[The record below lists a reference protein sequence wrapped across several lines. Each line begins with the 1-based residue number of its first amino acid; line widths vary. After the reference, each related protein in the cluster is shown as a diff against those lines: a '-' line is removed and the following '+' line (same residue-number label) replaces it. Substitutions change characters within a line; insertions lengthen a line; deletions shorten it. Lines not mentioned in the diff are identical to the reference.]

1 MTIPKTLTAAFSTTL
16 TAATDDAGNR
26 TLKGTLLP
34 FNEPGYT
41 NVGTVVIS
49 PGAIAELP
57 EIILNLQHDR
67 RTLIGKSVAITE
79 TETALEAT
87 FSIVKTRSGD
97 DALEEVAAGLR
108 SGFSVELTD
117 LEFSDDWVT
126 ITGARLTGA
135 ALVDLPAFESAKLAA
150 AQAPQIRPEPTP
162 ESTPETEKETP
173 MPDARTSG
181 QAASLDAATP
191 VTITA
196 AAALFAGAQ
205 HNKTLLAALADIIPD
220 SFKDA
225 EQPEYIG
232 QLWKDKTFNRR
243 VIPRFGS
250 KPLTARKIKG
260 WRWVTKPQ
268 VGPYAGNKA
277 QIPTGTVSTE
287 PVEFDAKRLAGGH
300 DIDRA
305 FIDFESPEFWESYW
319 AAMTESYARQSDA
332 GVLAD
337 LVTAATRVTRGT
349 VPASV
354 NPGLVSIADGLLSIL
369 NETDSL
375 ADTAFIAPD
384 LWRDMLLTR
393 QDDRLAYLDAA
404 LGVEEGSLSAQSFKI
419 IPESRIAPGSVLVT
433 TKEAATVR
441 ELGSGVPIRVEAL
454 NVANGGIDAAVFGYY
469 GVNIHNKAGLA
480 LVTAGE

>member
-1 MTIPKTLTAAFSTTL
+1 MTIPKTLTAAFATDL
-16 TAATDDAGNR
+16 TAATDDDGNR

-150 AQAPQIRPEPTP
+150 SLAPPIAP
-162 ESTPETEKETP
+162 ESAPSDTEKETP
-173 MPDARTSG
+173 MTDARTSG
-181 QAASLDAATP
+181 QAATIDAAKP
-191 VTITA
+191 VTISTA
-196 AAALFAGAQ
+196 AELVAGAQ
-205 HNKTLLAALADIIPD
+205 HSKTLLAALADIIPD
-220 SFKDA
+220 SFADA

-232 QLWKDKTFNRR
+232 ELWKGKSFQRR

-260 WRWVTKPQ
+260 WRWVTKPE
-268 VGPYAGNKA
+268 VGPYAGDKT
-277 QIPTGTVSTE
+277 QIPTGTIETE
-287 PVEFDAKRLAGGH
+287 PVEFDAKRIAGGH

-305 FIDFESPEFWESYW
+305 FTDFDNPEFWEAYW
-319 AAMTESYARQSDA
+319 SAMTESYARQSDA
-332 GVLAD
+332 GVLSDIVA
-337 LVTAATRVTRGT
+337 AATPVTRGT

-393 QDDRLAYLDAA
+393 EDDRLAYLDAA
-404 LGVEEGSLSAQSFKI
+404 LGVEEGSLTAQSFKI
-419 IPESRIAPGSVLVT
+419 IPESRLDPGTVLVT

-454 NVANGGIDAAVFGYY
+454 NVALGGIDAAVFGYY